1 MVVDPL
7 RTLVKLS
14 LLCFLAGMGWAIFGA
29 LVIYWGSTRTE
40 PRLKPHR
47 IWAEWRR
54 HRVLWALGVVIPVV
68 GTYLS
73 SDHLLRTIGLRDL
86 YWWIAGRRDIVLIGK
101 LGAASGY
108 LLVTCLVTWLS
119 WRQSHGKEAVERPR
133 RRSPR

>member
-29 LVIYWGSTRTE
+29 LVIYWGSTRTA

-47 IWAEWRR
+47 IWAEWRQ
-54 HRVLWALGVVIPVV
+54 HRVLWAVGVLIPIV

-86 YWWIAGRRDIVLIGK
+86 YWWIAGRTDIVLIGK

-119 WRQSHGKEAVERPR
+119 WQQSRRKERAERQSPR
-133 RRSPR
+133 SRR